1 MNAQDNLILESGK
14 PETAPQWAVVMD
26 RWIRYLT
33 EDLGGGPRVIRIAQM
48 INFHKV
54 ITVFLIYAMM
64 VYYGNFS
71 TAAWIFLALHGSYG
85 YCWLIK
91 DFSFRD
97 IYFDQCVTFGGVF
110 ASYAGLVGWYWL
122 LPFLFI
128 SRNVQPSNELLW
140 FCISV
145 HTLGCVLMIA
155 ADLQK
160 NIVLRLRKGLIT
172 DGVFTYS
179 RNPNYLGEIMIY
191 ASYALLVSH
200 WAGWVVVLWCWF
212 GVFLPRMLLKDA
224 SISRHD
230 GWQEYKER
238 SGMLIPWRVLNGRA
252 ISDRVRSKRG

>member
-1 MNAQDNLILESGK
+1 MNSPANSTLPTGK
-14 PETAPQWAVVMD
+14 PETAPQWAVAMD
-26 RWIRYLT
+26 RWMRYLT

-54 ITVFLIYAMM
+54 ITVFLIYGMM
-64 VYYGNFS
+64 VYFNNYS
-71 TAAWIFLALHGSYG
+71 TAAWIYLALHGTYG

-97 IYFDQCVTFGGVF
+97 FYFDRRVTFGGV
-110 ASYAGLVGWYWL
+110 AATYLGLVAWYWL

-128 SRNVQPSNELLW
+128 SGNVQPSNGMLW
-140 FCISV
+140 FCISL
-145 HTLGCVLMIA
+145 HTLGCVLMVA

-191 ASYALLVSH
+191 GSYALLVGH
-200 WAGWVVVLWCWF
+200 WAGWAVVFVVLARCVPAAHAAQ
-212 GVFLPRMLLKDA
+212 GCVHIPAPRLVG
-224 SISRHD
+224 I
-230 GWQEYKER
+230 QEAQWAA
-238 SGMLIPWRVLNGRA
+238 GAVAGIQRA
-252 ISDRVRSKRG
+252 GCF